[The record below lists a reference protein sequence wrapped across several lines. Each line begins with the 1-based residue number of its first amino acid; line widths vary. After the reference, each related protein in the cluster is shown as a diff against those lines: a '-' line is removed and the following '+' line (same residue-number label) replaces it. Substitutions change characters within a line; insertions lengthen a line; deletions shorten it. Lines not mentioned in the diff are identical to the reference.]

1 MARTYSNPAAIITI
15 CILFPVLGTF
25 TVVLRFFAR
34 KRAKKD
40 LWVDDWLCLPALFL
54 ELVLAALLIWGATT
68 SSLGGQL
75 PPPTVPGPNGYLFST
90 SDEQIRLQQI
100 QYFADLAAILAFG
113 FTKLSVLFFYRSIF
127 CSRRVTKTPFHTVTL
142 FMIALVIVWTVV
154 FGFGAIFLCGGNPS
168 YAWAPVAV
176 VAEKCKLQLP
186 LLEGYAISDFIMDV
200 LIWALPLPRIWALN
214 MSLRQKIGLTLVFL
228 VGLLAIA
235 ASATRMAIYIDH
247 VVNAFAESDGETLI
261 TYLLFWTM
269 IECGLGVIV
278 ICLPALRPLYR
289 NISLDSLTNS
299 IMSTWPLRSLATTTG
314 TGSHSVVTRPES
326 LDGSV
331 NSTASWRLSR
341 TWHNGRTKTSIVAE
355 HDVLMSENLRGQKI
369 YVRDEVELH

>member
-1 MARTYSNPAAIITI
+1 MTYANPTAIITI
-15 CILFPVLGTF
+15 CIFFPVLGILA
-25 TVVLRFFAR
+25 VSLRFYAR
-34 KRAKKD
+34 KRANAR
-40 LWVDDWLCLPALFL
+40 LWVDDWLTVPALLL
-54 ELVLAALLIWGATT
+54 ELVLAALLIWGTT
-68 SSLGGQL
+68 TDSLGGVL
-75 PPPTVPGPNGYLFST
+75 PPSDIPGPNGYLFST
-90 SDEQIRLQQI
+90 TDEQIRLQQI

-113 FTKLSVLFFYRSIF
+113 FTKLSILFFYRSIF
-127 CSRRVTKTPFHTVTL
+127 CSRRISKTPFHTVTM

-154 FGFGAIFLCGGNPS
+154 FGFGAIFLCGGDPR

-200 LIWALPLPRIWALN
+200 LIWSLPLPRIWVLN
-214 MSLRQKIGLTLVFL
+214 MKLRQKVGLILVFL

-235 ASATRMAIYIDH
+235 ASAARMSIYIDH
-247 VVNAFAESDGETLI
+247 VVNAFAQSDGETLI

-289 NISLDSLTNS
+289 RITLAS
-299 IMSTWPLRSLATTTG
+299 ITSSIKSTWPLRSLSSGETG
-314 TGSHSVVTRPES
+314 VTRS
-326 LDGSV
+326 DSVNGSV
-331 NSTASWRLSR
+331 NSTASLWNLSR
-341 TWHNGRTKTSIVAE
+341 TWYHGRTKTSIVAPAA
-355 HDVLMSENLRGQKI
+355 HDVLMSENLPPQKI